1 MAETPSWLADEAV
14 VTAVASNPTAQKAA
28 KAAAKVVVEEEAKKH
43 GFTSPTKDVESGNGS
58 EGNNDGGVDPSSA
71 EALGVTPEELK
82 KIQMWGLILRVSYM
96 CASVL
101 MAAAAALAIQ
111 DGGLSIVFIALYV
124 FFFAIIICC
133 FEVALNVVA
142 LWIAQNFG
150 FMYTLLGRI
159 LFIVFVAS
167 LCFNLKLFGQIVM
180 GILLVLVVLNIGV
193 IVVFPKYEAW
203 LRSKHFASGKK

>member
-14 VTAVASNPTAQKAA
+14 VTAVVNNPTAQKAA
-28 KAAAKVVVEEEAKKH
+28 TAAAKVVVEEEAKKH
-43 GFTSPTKDVESGNGS
+43 GFSPTKDVESGNGG
-58 EGNNDGGVDPSSA
+58 EGNNDGGIDPGSA
-71 EALGVTPEELK
+71 EALGISPEELK

-96 CASVL
+96 CASIL

-111 DGGLSIVFIALYV
+111 NGGLSIVFIALYV

-167 LCFNLKLFGQIVM
+167 LCYNLKLFGKIVM
-180 GILLVLVVLNIGV
+180 GILLALVVLNIG
-193 IVVFPKYEAW
+193 IIIVFPKYETW
-203 LRSKHFASGKK
+203 LRAKHFTSGKK

>member
-43 GFTSPTKDVESGNGS
+43 GFSSPTNDVESGN
-58 EGNNDGGVDPSSA
+58 GNNDGGVDPASA

-96 CASVL
+96 CASIL

-111 DGGLSIVFIALYV
+111 NGGLSVVFIALYV
-124 FFFAIIICC
+124 FCFAIIICC

-167 LCFNLKLFGQIVM
+167 LCWNLKLFGRIVM
-180 GILLVLVVLNIGV
+180 GILLALVVLNIG
-193 IVVFPKYEAW
+193 IIIMFPKYETW
-203 LRSKHFASGKK
+203 LRAKHFAAGTK